1 MIQSKGFAMIHL
13 VNSTFERHSM
23 QRTSGWL
30 ASACLMLMVVL
41 PVVVVAYWAVA
52 DPGLLAVRANM
63 LPNAIQ
69 APLQPWQRW
78 AGAGVTC
85 IPVALMLLGL
95 WQARQCFL
103 QFAQGRVFTQQAV
116 QRLRAFAA
124 WALAAS
130 VADMLTS
137 PVLSV
142 LLTLH
147 NPPGMQHVAIGIG
160 TDHVL
165 STLFAAMVW
174 VMASVIAQGQ
184 MLAEENA
191 SFV

>member
-1 MIQSKGFAMIHL
+1 
-13 VNSTFERHSM
+13 M
-23 QRTSGWL
+23 QRTSGLL
-30 ASACLMLMVVL
+30 ASACLTLMVVL
-41 PVVVVAYWAVA
+41 PVVVFVYWAVA
-52 DPGLLAVRANM
+52 DAGLLAVRANM
-63 LPNAIQ
+63 LPTAIQ

-85 IPVALMLLGL
+85 VPVALMLLGL

-103 QFAQGRVFTQQAV
+103 QFSHGQVFTRQAV

-147 NPPGMQHVAIGIG
+147 NPPGARHLAVGIG

-165 STLFAAMVW
+165 SALFAAMVW
-174 VMASVIAQGQ
+174 VMASVIAHGQ
-184 MLAEENA
+184 ALAEENA